1 MFKDYYALLGVE
13 RGATDLEIRSAY
25 RRSVAEHHPDKASMR
40 RPEEQEQAAAMVL
53 ELNQAMAV
61 LRDPQ
66 RKAKYDY
73 DLSFIPQ
80 RDQPAG
86 LDLSLAPL
94 ETPVAESTPPPVVNS
109 PPPPPPALDREV
121 RAHHWRMRLETLPL
135 EFTDLKWPGWM
146 WSLKAAGSPPL
157 VLAHRHV
164 DTLNPAFA
172 QTLEKSLARAME
184 QESGFRRANMIVLLT
199 CGKLFEPKRVVQE
212 LEQITAKD
220 RGWFGKKPMLI
231 LYDEAAKRGVR
242 IGQAPEHDLLPQ
254 IIKILLAP

>member
-13 RGATDLEIRSAY
+13 RGATEMEIRSAY
-25 RRSVAEHHPDKASMR
+25 RRLVAEHHPDKASTR
-40 RPEEQEQAAAMVL
+40 STEEQEHAAAMVL
-53 ELNQAMAV
+53 ELNEAVAV

-73 DLSFIPQ
+73 DLSFIPP
-80 RDQPAG
+80 RDQLP
-86 LDLSLAPL
+86 DLPEPQAA
-94 ETPVAESTPPPVVNS
+94 VAESASPPVASS

-146 WSLKAAGSPPL
+146 WSLRAAGSPPL

-172 QTLEKSLARAME
+172 QSLEKSLARAME
-184 QESGFRRANMIVLLT
+184 NESGFRRAPMIVLLT
-199 CGKLFEPKRVVQE
+199 CGRVVDPKRVLQE
-212 LEQITAKD
+212 LEQITTKD

-242 IGQAPEHDLLPQ
+242 IGQAPEHDQLPQ
-254 IIKILLAP
+254 ILKILLAP